1 MAVKKDANKDLNA
14 HIADLSD
21 YTKKNII
28 LKLRNETLTANAPRN
43 AGELYQA
50 CQVLFGV
57 DIPYTACSEE
67 NTAPFQ
73 LVYDL
78 YFDKIESGKALA
90 MANRGGSKTFYSSMA
105 TYLNNTFKPGYAC
118 RHAGANRQQAGVA
131 SAYLR
136 NFGIDEVLGQV
147 FTEQPAKFGATWKN
161 GSQFAIVT
169 GSIAGVCLSGWS
181 SITTNHGSIPIRD
194 IVDKNLDVEV
204 LSLNTTTRKFE
215 WKRIIGRY
223 NHGTGGEFYKLHTNV
238 RISRGL
244 PSFTLN
250 HEVLL
255 FDGTKKQVGDLVP
268 GDVLMVR
275 DYVLSDDEHQII
287 LGSLLGDGST
297 TKDGRFSYAH
307 GVNQYYYGDWKFE
320 ALFNLQQSQVER
332 VGGFGTT
339 CKWYRFD
346 KTAIFKDLRDSWY
359 PNSKKRVNKADLYK
373 LTSLGLAIWVM
384 DDGSYTG
391 SNLALYTNGFDLED
405 QNVLADFLESRYGV
419 RPSILQDVKKAY
431 YLNCNKILSDR
442 ILTDIAK
449 FMHVENTTKVWHD
462 DVKTENG
469 SFGPYPAIYFGK
481 EASNLKDDTKYDIT
495 VEDNHNFV
503 LATGQVVSN
512 SGQHPNSFTM
522 DEIEFW
528 DVEALEQTWAVP
540 VSIGDHR
547 PQWLAYSTRQRAA
560 SAMSW
565 LVDNAKQRNV
575 QIYQWTI
582 FETMKRCP
590 SCVCIEGGRVK
601 SDPNSHC
608 LLWERCKGLK
618 GTKSTGWID
627 REAVIELTKGLGG
640 PNSVASITQLF
651 CEKPTTHGLVLHN
664 FEHEYAPSGNYT
676 RWEYHPELP
685 YVIWFDPSEGK
696 KAVMWFVQIHTNDKG
711 IQTIR
716 MFDELVIP
724 NCASTSSAKRE
735 LVKYIL
741 DKQYPNPL
749 LIVVDPRRTD
759 AVADLKNKDVCGI
772 EFKAK
777 TAPLDEVAG
786 GNLVRLGCEAVRDAI
801 CNGNGKRTLL
811 VNPEM
816 CPSFIEMTRQFAYKV
831 DSNNVIT
838 SENPMEVKKDEF
850 DATHYG
856 VDWYNGEGK
865 RVFGS
870 GGSLIQSILL

>member
-1 MAVKKDANKDLNA
+1 MAVKKKDVKELNS

-28 LKLRNETLTANAPRN
+28 LKLRHETLTANAPRN
-43 AGELYQA
+43 AEELYQA

-67 NTAPFQ
+67 TNAPFQ

-78 YFDKIESGKALA
+78 YFDKMESGKALV
-90 MANRGGSKTFYSSMA
+90 MANRGGSKTFYSSMV
-105 TYLNNTFKPGYAC
+105 TYLNNTFKPGYTC

-131 SAYLR
+131 STYLR
-136 NFGIDEVLGQV
+136 NFGLDEVLGQV
-147 FTEQPAKFGATWKN
+147 FTEQPAKFGASWKN

-169 GSIAGVCLSGWS
+169 GSIAGV
-181 SITTNHGSIPIRD
+181 
-194 IVDKNLDVEV
+194 
-204 LSLNTTTRKFE
+204 
-215 WKRIIGRY
+215 
-223 NHGTGGEFYKLHTNV
+223 
-238 RISRGL
+238 
-244 PSFTLN
+244 
-250 HEVLL
+250 
-255 FDGTKKQVGDLVP
+255 
-268 GDVLMVR
+268 
-275 DYVLSDDEHQII
+275 
-287 LGSLLGDGST
+287 
-297 TKDGRFSYAH
+297 
-307 GVNQYYYGDWKFE
+307 
-320 ALFNLQQSQVER
+320 
-332 VGGFGTT
+332 
-339 CKWYRFD
+339 
-346 KTAIFKDLRDSWY
+346 
-359 PNSKKRVNKADLYK
+359 
-373 LTSLGLAIWVM
+373 
-384 DDGSYTG
+384 
-391 SNLALYTNGFDLED
+391 
-405 QNVLADFLESRYGV
+405 
-419 RPSILQDVKKAY
+419 
-431 YLNCNKILSDR
+431 
-442 ILTDIAK
+442 
-449 FMHVENTTKVWHD
+449 
-462 DVKTENG
+462 
-469 SFGPYPAIYFGK
+469 
-481 EASNLKDDTKYDIT
+481 
-495 VEDNHNFV
+495 
-503 LATGQVVSN
+503 
-512 SGQHPNSFTM
+512 SGQHPSSFTM

-540 VSIGDHR
+540 VKIANYR

-601 SDPNSHC
+601 SDPSSHC

-664 FEHEYAPSGNYT
+664 FEHEYAPNGNYT
-676 RWEYHPELP
+676 RWEYNSALP

-696 KAVMWFVQIHTNDKG
+696 KSVMWFVQIFTNPQG
-711 IQTIR
+711 EQTLR
-716 MFDELVIP
+716 VFDELVIP
-724 NCASTSSAKRE
+724 NCASTSSAKKE
-735 LVKYIL
+735 LVNYL
-741 DKQYPNPL
+741 NDKQYPNPL

-759 AVADLKNKDVCGI
+759 AVADLRNKDVCGL
-772 EFKAK
+772 EFRAK
-777 TAPLDEVAG
+777 TAPLDDQAG

-811 VNPEM
+811 VNPET
-816 CPSFIEMTRQFAYKV
+816 CPSFIEMVRQFAYKV

-870 GGSLIQSILL
+870 GNSLIQSISL